1 MRQFLAVAVLGASL
15 ALTASAAFA
24 SDRVDY
30 QPAFQP
36 TQAAEIVT
44 GTESV
49 ESTPV
54 ESTLAGG
61 ANGPVSVWSEQRYD
75 NFGQ

>member
-1 MRQFLAVAVLGASL
+1 MRQFLAVMVLGAGL

-30 QPAFQP
+30 VPSFQP
-36 TQAAEIVT
+36 TQAAAIVT
-44 GTESV
+44 GTESE
-49 ESTPV
+49 ESTAV

-61 ANGPVSVWSEQRYD
+61 ANGPASVWSEQRYD

>member
-36 TQAAEIVT
+36 AQNAAIVNQ
-44 GTESV
+44 TE
-49 ESTPV
+49 PV
-54 ESTLAGG
+54 ESVVAGIDAPASVYG
-61 ANGPVSVWSEQRYD
+61 ASRYD
-75 NFGQ
+75 NFVR

>member
-30 QPAFQP
+30 RPAFQP
-36 TQAAEIVT
+36 TQDAAIVT
-44 GTESV
+44 GAESV
-49 ESTPV
+49 ESTAV
-54 ESTLAGG
+54 ESTLAG
-61 ANGPVSVWSEQRYD
+61 AVNGPVSVWGERRYD